1 MTYEHTVHVY
11 ELADAPAPGSPGAP
25 DADTGW
31 GDAPADPAQ
40 AGGAVAPGA
49 VTVYDGPA
57 DVQDG
62 QRTLARLADLG
73 ESERATAVVYLPPA
87 AAQAFAA
94 IEVGHLVTTPLG
106 SGEVVGLM
114 QTDAALAVALT
125 RSAGAVP
132 VVLN

>member
-1 MTYEHTVHVY
+1 MTYEHAIHVY
-11 ELADAPAPGSPGAP
+11 ELADAPAPGSPGAS

-40 AGGAVAPGA
+40 TGGA